1 MEQPLWN
8 VYNVLYLQTS
18 MLGMKRDCGGAA
30 GILGGFRAAVKQ
42 VGAKSQKKKIKYKN
56 VIRNNFHA
64 FYFPLQ
70 GFTENLHAVFC
81 MAENAVGPHATRPDD
96 ILTLYSG
103 K

>member
-1 MEQPLWN
+1 MECALH
-8 VYNVLYLQTS
+8 LQTS

-30 GILGGFRAAVKQ
+30 GILGAFRAAVKQ
-42 VGAKSQKKKIKYKN
+42 VRTKTCSTNNYKCILILN
-56 VIRNNFHA
+56 DFCL
-64 FYFPLQ
+64 FYSRLQ